1 MHRDVSRTETTDV
14 VDLALLTSRRAGRSR
29 WLGWAGRLGLV
40 AKGISYALVGALAIA
55 LAAGLGGR
63 AAGREGALEVV
74 AGELYGRILMVAL
87 AAGFAAY
94 ALWRLAQAILDR
106 DDDGND
112 GTGIAKRVGY
122 LGRAVIYGSLTVT
135 ALTLL
140 DGTGSRESDTGEARR
155 QTAEVLTWPA
165 GRWLVAGAGI
175 GFLVAAGFNGFR
187 AFTQKFERK
196 WKTAE
201 MGDRTQGWLAGIG
214 SVGLLA
220 RFVVFGLI
228 GLFLV
233 KAAWE
238 YDPSEAIGLDGALR
252 TVVDGPYGGA
262 LLGALAA
269 GLLAYAAFC
278 FVEARYRRV

>member
-1 MHRDVSRTETTDV
+1 MSPTDHGPG
-14 VDLALLTSRRAGRSR
+14 LAESALLTSRQAGRSS
-29 WLGWAGRLGLV
+29 WLGWAGRIGLV
-40 AKGISYALVGALAIA
+40 AKGFSYALVGVLAIA

-63 AAGREGALEVV
+63 AAGRGGALEVV
-74 AGELYGRILMVAL
+74 ADEFYGRALMLAL
-87 AAGFAAY
+87 ALGFAAY

-106 DDDGND
+106 DDEGLDGS
-112 GTGIAKRVGY
+112 GIAKRLGY
-122 LGRAVIYGSLTVT
+122 LARAVLYGSLTVT

-140 DGTGSRESDTGEARR
+140 DGTGDGESDTREARR

-165 GRWLVAGAGI
+165 GRWLVAGVGV

-187 AFTQKFERK
+187 AFTQKFEEK

-201 MGDRTQGWLAGIG
+201 MDDRTQDWLARIG

-220 RFVVFGLI
+220 RLVVFGLI

-233 KAAWE
+233 KAAYE
-238 YDPSEAIGLDGALR
+238 FDPSEAIGLDGALR
-252 TVVDGPYGGA
+252 TVIDGPYGGA

-269 GLLAYAAFC
+269 GLLAYAVFC

>member
-1 MHRDVSRTETTDV
+1 MSRIEPADGS
-14 VDLALLTSRRAGRSR
+14 LAEAALLTSRRAGRSP
-29 WLGWAGRLGLV
+29 WLGWAGRIGLV
-40 AKGISYALVGALAIA
+40 AKGVSYALVGVLAIA

-63 AAGREGALEVV
+63 AAGRGGALEVV
-74 AGELYGRILMVAL
+74 ADEFYGRALMLAL
-87 AAGFAAY
+87 ALGFAAY

-106 DDDGND
+106 DDEGLD

-122 LGRAVIYGSLTVT
+122 LARAVLYGSLTVT

-140 DGTGSRESDTGEARR
+140 DGTGDGESDTREARR

-165 GRWLVAGAGI
+165 GRWLVAGVGV

-187 AFTQKFERK
+187 AFTQKFEKK

-201 MGDRTQGWLAGIG
+201 MDDRTQDWLARIG

-220 RFVVFGLI
+220 RFVVFSLI

-233 KAAWE
+233 KAAYE

-252 TVVDGPYGGA
+252 TVIDGPYGGA

-269 GLLAYAAFC
+269 GLIAYAVFC

>member
-1 MHRDVSRTETTDV
+1 VSRIESTDGL
-14 VDLALLTSRRAGRSR
+14 VDVALLRSRQAGGSRWVGRAGRV
-29 WLGWAGRLGLV
+29 GLV
-40 AKGISYALVGALAIA
+40 AKGVSYALVGVLAIA

-63 AAGREGALEVV
+63 ATGREGALEVV
-74 AGELYGRILMVAL
+74 ADELFGRVLLIVL

-106 DDDGND
+106 DDEGLDGP
-112 GTGIAKRVGY
+112 GIAKRIGY
-122 LGRAVIYGSLTVT
+122 LGRAVLYGSLTVT

-140 DGTGSRESDTGEARR
+140 DGTGSKESDTGEARR
-155 QTAEVLTWPA
+155 QTAEALSWPA
-165 GRWLVAGAGI
+165 GRWLVTAVGV

-187 AFTQKFERK
+187 AFTQKFEEK

-201 MGDRTQGWLAGIG
+201 LDDRTQDWLARIG
-214 SVGLLA
+214 SIGLLA

-233 KAAWE
+233 KAAYE
-238 YDPSEAIGLDGALR
+238 YDPGEAIGLDGALR
-252 TVVDGPYGGA
+252 TVVDGSYGGA

-269 GLLAYAAFC
+269 GLLAYALFC
-278 FVEARYRRV
+278 LVEARYRRV